1 MRDAFNTF
9 SIRADTD
16 QQLLSQL
23 PDQGFLCLII
33 RKGNTIVDM
42 TINLL
47 GQCTNVNFYYCHNFG
62 KVEGAYI
69 EISLSVRHSVQ
80 NLR

>member
-16 QQLLSQL
+16 QQLLS
-23 PDQGFLCLII
+23 DQGLLCLII
-33 RKGNTIVDM
+33 QKGYNIVDM
-42 TINLL
+42 TSNLL
-47 GQCTNVNFYYCHNFG
+47 GQCTNVKFIIATTLEKLKEH
-62 KVEGAYI
+62 I
-69 EISLSVRHSVQ
+69 EISLSVCQSVQ